1 MYNMAKRIC
10 FVPRPNK
17 QPIFE
22 EIEIDF
28 QYYNGF
34 SYTQKEKSITS
45 LHQSIHDYDKNL
57 KILEISTKSQNEIG
71 VALSAFNL
79 EVYDEKSKRMIPLE
93 NIFQSSK
100 VFKNDGPFRDL
111 IEVKPYEA
119 KRDTRLKNSGELI
132 GFSYNGKLWELEPK
146 TMFYDWLYIHA
157 LASNKFLAKQ
167 VMEYNAFTDME
178 FNHKKSINCQ
188 ARSVAIFVG
197 LHLSNKLPL
206 VLDNC
211 IKFREICY
219 SDDSGKN
226 QLSFFD

>member
-1 MYNMAKRIC
+1 MAKRIC
-10 FVPRPNK
+10 FIPRPNK

-22 EIEIDF
+22 EIEVDF

-34 SYTQKEKSITS
+34 SYTQKKKSITA
-45 LHQSIHDYDKNL
+45 LHQSIHNYDKNL

-79 EVYDEKSKRMIPLE
+79 EVHDEKSKRMIPLE

-100 VFKNDGPFRDL
+100 VFTNDGPFRDL
-111 IEVKPYEA
+111 IEVKPHEA
-119 KRDTRLKNSGELI
+119 KSDTRLKNSGELI

-157 LASNKFLAKQ
+157 LASNEFLAKQ
-167 VMEYNAFTDME
+167 VLEYNAFTDME

-197 LHLSNKLPL
+197 LVLSNKLPI

-219 SDDSGKN
+219 SYDSSKN